1 MQHHRRDRDRRQS
14 RELEDFIDLCDRK
27 RVRLAT
33 VGGDTDLSTDQ
44 GVFNNRA
51 GGADPKAMD
60 KFEHGEKVIKADR
73 CAEEATASL
82 RASRREVVRCVHR
95 SHCGLN

>member
-1 MQHHRRDRDRRQS
+1 VQHHRRDRDRRQS

-27 RVRLAT
+27 RVKLAT

-51 GGADPKAMD
+51 GGDDPKAMD
-60 KFEHGEKVIKADR
+60 KFEHGEKVI
-73 CAEEATASL
+73 EAQKRIAVPRRQL
-82 RASRREVVRCVHR
+82 RHYGQVDGR
-95 SHCGLN
+95 